1 MNFIEINKI
10 LEKGMKIR
18 RKEWIPQGS
27 QASGMIYL
35 YYNGIGYI
43 PQRYMGA
50 QVNYRIHNFLVKED
64 YLADDWEIVE
74 DLTTGI

>member
-35 YYNGIGYI
+35 TY
-43 PQRYMGA
+43 
-50 QVNYRIHNFLVKED
+50 
-64 YLADDWEIVE
+64 
-74 DLTTGI
+74 TGNQIMFEYDNRE

>member
-27 QASGMIYL
+27 QTSGMIYL

-43 PQRYMGA
+43 PQRYTGV

-64 YLADDWEIVE
+64 YLADDWEVVE
-74 DLTTGI
+74 E